1 MKIGYEEIGNGFMV
15 TVSYTKQKTST
26 KTHEGLH
33 EGLNEGLSEGLK
45 ILLELIQKNEG
56 IQGKIISE
64 ELARPIKTIE
74 RQIAE
79 LVKRQLIERRG
90 SRKTGGYYVTN

>member
-26 KTHEGLH
+26 KTH

-79 LVKRQLIERRG
+79 LIKNGLIERRG
-90 SRKTGGYYVTN
+90 SRKTGGYYAI